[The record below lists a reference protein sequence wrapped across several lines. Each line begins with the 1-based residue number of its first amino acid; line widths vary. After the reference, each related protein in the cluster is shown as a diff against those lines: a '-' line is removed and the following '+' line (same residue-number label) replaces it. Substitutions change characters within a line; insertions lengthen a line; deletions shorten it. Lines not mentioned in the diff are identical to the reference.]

1 MRWGRRWRA
10 WVALCDRREPALA
23 LALFRIAVG
32 TVLAGTLLS
41 VVFDGTVVALWVD
54 AAHGGIFPS
63 PRRTVLVDLLGGP
76 TPPVV
81 WGLVWTAVVGGI
93 GTAIGA
99 FGRLSPL
106 IAVQAYAAL
115 YPTSINASS
124 DWLIA
129 NGLWLLVLADATA
142 TLSLDAKLRH
152 GRFVRD
158 DVTVMAWPR
167 YLAIFQLVCVYAFAG
182 FEKIGEGWTFAEG
195 YTAIY
200 NVLQR
205 PDRARFE
212 LDFLPSV
219 YPVTQAMTFVS
230 VYWEMSAPLLLL
242 FYYYRA
248 TSESEQEGWPWPAPE
263 LCSSPRRA
271 AVVPGLRRPLSPGH
285 RGHAPR
291 RALLVHRAVVLLL
304 LSSPRRAA
312 RAVASCLAA
321 IPERAP
327 RGDRLERVRK
337 HGTPKSGSQRLGKQA
352 LV

>member
-1 MRWGRRWRA
+1 MTARDGTARDGRVMAAWRTRWGRRWRA
-10 WVALCDRREPALA
+10 WAALCNQREPALA

-41 VVFDGTVVALWVD
+41 VVFEGTVEALWVD

-81 WGLVWTAVVGGI
+81 WGLVWTAVAAAFC
-93 GTAIGA
+93 TAVGA

-106 IAVQAYAAL
+106 VAVQAYAAL

-142 TLSLDAKLRH
+142 TLSVDAKLRH

-212 LDFLPSV
+212 LGFLPSL

-248 TSESEQEGWPWPAPE
+248 TPARGGRLRSFVLRHDVRLWFLAFGVLFHLGIAATLHVGPFSYIALSFYFCFLHPDE
-263 LCSSPRRA
+263 LRA
-271 AVVPGLRRPLSPGH
+271 LW
-285 RGHAPR
+285 R
-291 RALLVHRAVVLLL
+291 RAL
-304 LSSPRRAA
+304 RRF
-312 RAVASCLAA
+312 
-321 IPERAP
+321 PNAP
-327 RGDRLERVRK
+327 
-337 HGTPKSGSQRLGKQA
+337 HGATG
-352 LV
+352 